1 MLNLYDAQP
10 QPAARLPRVDVIIGR
25 GVAQQKVRT
34 ITPPVFVIGT
44 NPDCDLVLTDEQFA
58 DHHAY
63 VMVSED
69 RVMLRH
75 LGGSPEITVNQRLV
89 RWSEL
94 VHGDRLRMGP
104 YEFLIRIWPIGEA
117 QIGDTAIEVAQ
128 VELPRRNFDQ
138 HLGDYE
144 PPDALTWTK
153 PGLSDSWAHVLPTV
167 NRLTDW

>member
-1 MLNLYDAQP
+1 MLNLYSDHSQP
-10 QPAARLPRVDVIIGR
+10 TSRLPRVDVIIGR
-25 GVAQQKVRT
+25 GVAQQRTRT

-44 NPDCDLVLTDEQFA
+44 NPECDLVLTDPQFA

-63 VMVSED
+63 IMVAED

-75 LGGSPEITVNQRLV
+75 LGGSPEITVNQRIV

-104 YEFLIRIWPIGEA
+104 YEFTIRIWPIGEA
-117 QIGDTAIEVAQ
+117 QIGNTVMRQRTWHNE
-128 VELPRRNFDQ
+128 Q

-144 PPDALTWTK
+144 PPAALSWTNQ
-153 PGLSDSWAHVLPTV
+153 PGLSDAWAHVLPTA
-167 NRLTDW
+167 NRLGEW